1 MAMMQL
7 PAFQPPQMESPGN
20 MMTRMAQMQ
29 AMQDAS
35 EEKQLVIEQR
45 KRLQSERGMLNK
57 MLEEDGYET
66 TPRVLSFMTG
76 MLDPKMAEA
85 GVQGL
90 QQYARQKGLRDLFAP
105 PKPPAE
111 LSFGGG
117 VPTNFLAGGE
127 RQAQP
132 LSINAPNQLK
142 GFGAPVEGDYLTPG
156 FSGANERNFSVGN
169 GLMPPRQVNSL
180 AETVGG
186 SQEVN
191 TLRDRYQKLTS
202 YAAVNAGTKEAEQAL
217 QQARLI
223 QDRIHHLTPKPE
235 TNPEIVRLQEIR
247 KRLSPN
253 DPMYK
258 ELTAR
263 INFLGTG
270 PQQSTSASD
279 QFVTISTIDN
289 GDGTTT
295 IVERNRITGQRRES
309 LVKAGKV
316 AKEPGKT
323 LSAKDE
329 LKLKKNLADDYTALN
344 TTVDSANQT
353 VSLVNQLST
362 HPGLRGVTGFQGML
376 PSFPEGNAAA
386 AEGIEE
392 SLRGKMS
399 ELGRRIATLSGNI
412 GSMAVAEWKIVSD
425 MVSALTRTKGMDI
438 YLAQLQD
445 IKDALAGL
453 TNRMANRYEGLYDD
467 QIERYPQFSTPSKFD
482 PDFKSTSAQQAEAKR
497 EVKAAPAAPKP
508 AAPKPAAP
516 TGGKRPLEDIMDGK
530 K

>member
-1 MAMMQL
+1 
-7 PAFQPPQMESPGN
+7 

-29 AMQDAS
+29 ALQDAS

-57 MLEEDGYET
+57 MLEEDGYEP

-142 GFGAPVEGDYLTPG
+142 GFGAPVEGDYLTPS
-156 FSGANERNFSVGN
+156 FSGANERSFSVGN
-169 GLMPPRQVNSL
+169 GMMPARPSNAL

-191 TLRDRYQKLTS
+191 TLRDRYQKLIS

-270 PQQSTSASD
+270 PQQSMSASD
-279 QFVTISTIDN
+279 PLSTVTTIDN

-295 IVERNRITGQRRES
+295 IIERDRITGKKRET
-309 LVKAGKV
+309 VVQAGKV
-316 AKEPGKT
+316 AKQPGALT
-323 LSAKDE
+323 DKDK
-329 LKLKKNLADDYTALN
+329 LKLKKEIANDFTALN
-344 TTVDSANQT
+344 SIVDSSNDT
-353 VSLVNQLST
+353 VSLVNELEK
-362 HPGLRGVTGFQGML
+362 HPGLEGITGFSGML
-376 PSFPEGNAAA
+376 PSFPSGAAAA
-386 AEGIEE
+386 AEAIER
-392 SLRGKMS
+392 SLKGKVTQ
-399 ELGRRIATLSGNI
+399 LGKQIADSSGKI
-412 GSMAVAEWKIVSD
+412 GPMALGEWKIVSD
-425 MVSALTRTKGMDI
+425 MVTSLDRTKGIDA

-445 IKDALAGL
+445 IKDALAKL
-453 TNRMANRYEGLYDD
+453 TARTAERFSGLYDD
-467 QIERYPQFSTPSKFD
+467 QLENYPQFSEPRVYN
-482 PDFKSTSAQQAEAKR
+482 PDYKSTSAQRTEAKR
-497 EVKAAPAAPKP
+497 EAKAAPAAPKP
-508 AAPKPAAP
+508 AAPKPAAAAP
-516 TGGKRPLEDIMDGK
+516 TGGKRPLEDIMGGK

>member
-1 MAMMQL
+1 
-7 PAFQPPQMESPGN
+7 MESPGN

-35 EEKQLVIEQR
+35 EEKQLAIEQR

-57 MLEEDGYET
+57 MLEEDGYEP
-66 TPRVLSFMTG
+66 TPRVLSFMTS

-90 QQYARQKGLRDLFAP
+90 QQYARQKGLRDLF
-105 PKPPAE
+105 PKPLPPATPPE
-111 LSFGGG
+111 FAVGA
-117 VPTNFLAGGE
+117 PTNFLAGGE
-127 RQAQP
+127 REAQP
-132 LSINAPNQLK
+132 LSVNAPNQLK
-142 GFGAPVEGDYLTPG
+142 GFGAPVEGDYLTPS
-156 FSGANERNFSVGN
+156 FSGANERSFSVGN
-169 GLMPPRQVNSL
+169 GLMPPRQVNAL
-180 AETVGG
+180 ADTTGG
-186 SQEVN
+186 SQELN
-191 TLRDRYQKLTS
+191 YLRDMYQKLTS
-202 YAAVNAGTKEAEQAL
+202 YATVNSGTKEAEQAL

-235 TNPEIVRLQEIR
+235 TNPEIVRLQEQR
-247 KRLSPN
+247 KRLSPS
-253 DPMYK
+253 DPRYK

-270 PQQSTSASD
+270 PQPSASASD
-279 QFVTISTIDN
+279 RFVKVDSIDN
-289 GDGTTT
+289 GDGTFT
-295 IVERNRITGQRRES
+295 IVERDRDTNRLRLTK
-309 LVKAGKV
+309 VDAGKV
-316 AKEPGKT
+316 AKQPGAT

-362 HPGLRGVTGFQGML
+362 HPGLRGVTGYQGML

-386 AEGIEE
+386 AEGLEE

-497 EVKAAPAAPKP
+497 EAKAAPAPAPAAAPKP
-508 AAPKPAAP
+508 AAPKPAAAAP